1 MSLSADTQNMMRRM
15 LRLKKGD
22 NPRGENPT
30 QGLQHPHHLI
40 EFLGA
45 HPPKD
50 EGKQSL
56 GTPPQVPKFQGLQ
69 QSSEPNNGNY
79 IVFAGPNEVTPN
91 SGEAYYVNFT

>member
-1 MSLSADTQNMMRRM
+1 MSLSADTQNMMMRM

-30 QGLQHPHHLI
+30 QGLQQPHHLI
-40 EFLGA
+40 ESLGA

-50 EGKQSL
+50 GPP
-56 GTPPQVPKFQGLQ
+56 TPPQVPKFQGLQ